1 MNCWLWVAVWT
12 KLKDLPIDGHKAHLV
27 YGVRHSSELTLN
39 IKRRLGGFRRSS
51 CQIESKPRNGM
62 EMASDFSRR
71 LSRVREQMIRR
82 DSGSLLPG
90 EDHRSMED
98 LLNAVSRIFGSYEK
112 LTSN

>member
-1 MNCWLWVAVWT
+1 
-12 KLKDLPIDGHKAHLV
+12 
-27 YGVRHSSELTLN
+27 
-39 IKRRLGGFRRSS
+39 
-51 CQIESKPRNGM
+51 M

-82 DSGSLLPG
+82 ESDSVIAG
-90 EDHRSMED
+90 EDQRSMED